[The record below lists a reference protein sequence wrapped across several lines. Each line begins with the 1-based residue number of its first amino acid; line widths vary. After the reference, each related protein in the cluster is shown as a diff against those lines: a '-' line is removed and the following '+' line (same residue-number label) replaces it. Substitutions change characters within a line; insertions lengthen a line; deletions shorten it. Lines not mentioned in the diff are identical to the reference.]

1 MPVDIPLTGGGKR
14 SANVQHWKRKGVEEG
29 AGTSCK
35 SLSLDLCAYAGPV
48 LQCRIVC
55 LCPNCRSL
63 LAEHLPRERDD
74 LNDGQPDRG
83 RRG

>member
-35 SLSLDLCAYAGPV
+35 SLSLICARMLDQSFSVVLFVCAQIAGP
-48 LQCRIVC
+48 CS
-55 LCPNCRSL
+55 RSIYR
-63 LAEHLPRERDD
+63 ANEMT
-74 LNDGQPDRG
+74 
-83 RRG
+83 